1 MTGFRKTPAPTL
13 ESVAARAGVSRA
25 TAGRI
30 LSGKAGRGDNS
41 SAVHEAAAELGYVAN
56 HAARSLMTRRS
67 DAVAFVVSEPEE
79 SVFFDPFFATV
90 LRGVHEGV
98 AARERQLTFI
108 IVSSEHDRRRLEQF
122 IVGGHLDGLMFGAFH
137 GADPLPDT
145 VRSLGIPVVQCGR
158 PHEADEGLAF
168 VDADNVGGARAA
180 TRYLLDRRNLVVHVA
195 GPADMTPAQDRR
207 AGFDLELAGTATSAA
222 GDRIAHAPFTV
233 RGGREAM
240 EVLLDRHPGLDGVV
254 AASDAMAVG
263 AIQALTAS
271 GRRVPEDVGVVG
283 FDDVPLAEASQPPLT
298 TVRQPIRQMGREVAD
313 LLLDQ
318 IEGRSG
324 PRHVLLPTT
333 LRVRGSA

>member
-1 MTGFRKTPAPTL
+1 MAGFRKVPAPTL

-30 LSGKAGRGDNS
+30 LSGKAGRGENS
-41 SAVHEAAAELGYVAN
+41 KAVHEAAAELGYVAN
-56 HAARSLMTRRS
+56 YAARSLMTRRS

-79 SVFFDPFFATV
+79 SVFLDPFFATV

-108 IVSSEHDRRRLEQF
+108 IVSSEHDRHRLQQF

-137 GADPLPDT
+137 GADSLPDA
-145 VRSLGIPVVQCGR
+145 VRALGIPVVQCGR
-158 PHEADEGLAF
+158 PHEADDDLAF
-168 VDADNVGGARAA
+168 VDADNVGGGRAA
-180 TRYLLDRRNLVVHVA
+180 AGYLLDRRAFVVHVA

-207 AGFDLELAGTATSAA
+207 AGFDLELAGRGLTATQ
-222 GDRIAHAPFTV
+222 DRTVHAPFTV
-233 RGGREAM
+233 QGGREAT
-240 EVLLDRHPGLDGVV
+240 EVLLDRHPQLDGVV

-263 AIQALTAS
+263 AIQALTAR

-283 FDDVPLAEASQPPLT
+283 FDDVPLAEAAQPPLT

-318 IEGRSG
+318 IDGRSG